1 MLIAALVH
9 QPSLLVL
16 DEPFVGLDPEASF
29 HLKEVMRE
37 LCAQGGAIFFSTHVL
52 EVAQKLCSRVGILRA
67 GRLIAEGTP
76 EEISQGRSLEDVFME
91 ETREG

>member
-37 LCAQGGAIFFSTHVL
+37 LCAQGSAIFFSTHVL
-52 EVAQKLCSRVGILRA
+52 EVAQKLCNRVGILRA

-76 EEISQGRSLEDVFME
+76 EEIGQGRSLEDVFME